1 MGVSG
6 LDIYGSLTCRH
17 PQGGL
22 FSAGDPSM
30 AQALRSQIE
39 LDDGQSDHADEL
51 EFRQLSKLK
60 RALHLHI
67 PDLEKEIERE
77 QNFQRANDV
86 DAAVELIRR
95 ASSSNR
101 TLEDRAMELE
111 AQLDSLSERSARDLE
126 SSESR
131 AEQAEERARAANART
146 LLAEQRLGEAEERLR
161 QIIEVIGEELSGRP
175 AAA

>member
-1 MGVSG
+1 
-6 LDIYGSLTCRH
+6 
-17 PQGGL
+17 
-22 FSAGDPSM
+22 M
-30 AQALRSQIE
+30 AQALRSKIE
-39 LDDGQSDHADEL
+39 VDDGQFNHADEL

-67 PDLEKEIERE
+67 PELEKELERE

-101 TLEDRAMELE
+101 TLEGRTTELE

-126 SSESR
+126 NFESR
-131 AEQAEERARAANART
+131 AERAEELARAADART

-161 QIIEVIGEELSGRP
+161 QIIDVIGEELSGRP
-175 AAA
+175 ATA